1 MGEFEAIM
9 AHTDELTYAYFFFT
23 DIVGLSDPRIPTKRQ
38 IKKIEGLT
46 NLITSCE
53 AFKKTEPGLMLYL
66 PTGDGMAIGFLSG
79 PELPLML
86 AVELHKK
93 LRDYNMGKFPEEI
106 LRVRI
111 GINDG
116 PVYIVKGMSGS
127 NNLWGPG
134 ILVARS
140 IMDMGDDDH
149 ILLSPQTAEALR
161 QLPEYKDLIKPVHD
175 YKMKDGKS
183 VLIYSVYGD
192 GVGNP
197 HRPKKGLYQRRM
209 MKKYLEKI
217 KDTIAYK
224 NIEVTLTVTHPKTM
238 LIHHKKSYSIE
249 NISDE
254 PLQTVLHAI
263 TTHVRKSFDDL
274 RLGISDESGGEL
286 KITSINLDTPFQKE
300 FTTMFNTPIL
310 KGEKARS
317 YTLEYETEEPKRYF
331 ESYAVNCSKYA
342 ISFIYPSTAHF
353 KPVIYDVKMGKKKV
367 RSKTQ
372 ATIKQLENGLTRASW
387 SKNNITEGQAFRLEW

>member
-1 MGEFEAIM
+1 MGNRGMMSQTE
-9 AHTDELTYAYFFFT
+9 ELTYAYFFFT

-46 NLITSCE
+46 SLITSCE

-134 ILVARS
+134 ILLARS

-161 QLPEYKDLIKPVHD
+161 ELPEYKDLIKPVHD

-183 VLIYSVYGD
+183 ILIYSVYGD

-197 HRPKKGLYQRRM
+197 HRPKKALYQRRM

-217 KDTIAYK
+217 KDTIAHR
-224 NIEVTLTVTHPKTM
+224 NIEVTLTITDPKKM
-238 LIHHKKSYSIE
+238 LLHYKGLYNIE
-249 NISDE
+249 NISRE
-254 PLQTVLHAI
+254 PLQTVHHGI
-263 TTHVRKSFDDL
+263 TTHVRKSFDDMRL
-274 RLGISDESGGEL
+274 RISDESGREL

-300 FTTMFNTPIL
+300 FTTMFNTPVL
-310 KGEKARS
+310 NGEKNRS
-317 YTLEYETEEPKRYF
+317 YTLEYDAEEPKRYS
-331 ESYAVNCSKYA
+331 ESYTVNCSKYTM
-342 ISFIYPSTAHF
+342 SLIYPSNTHF
-353 KPVIYDVKMGKKKV
+353 KPVVYDVKKGKKA

-372 ATIKQLENGLTRASW
+372 PIIKKLENGLTRALW
-387 SKNNITEGQAFRLEW
+387 SKSNITEEAFRLEW